1 MTLTKDHIGG
11 LVFLLLSV
19 AYGYYGQQIPLLPGD
34 EWEPFHARTLPD
46 ALAALGVVLSLVMLV
61 TAERKPEGK
70 LVLAGYD
77 FGLVAKLLG
86 AVLVFALALEWLGF
100 LLATIVFL
108 VSGFWLLG
116 ERRIKTLFLGSV
128 PFAFFIWFSLSQLL
142 DIYLAPGKLFASV
155 MGG

>member
-116 ERRIKTLFLGSV
+116 ERRIKTLFLDFKTSG
-128 PFAFFIWFSLSQLL
+128 FFVRRTF
-142 DIYLAPGKLFASV
+142 
-155 MGG
+155 